1 MGRRLMALPSPNL
14 DDRRFQQLVDEAKR
28 YVQQRAPEWTDHNVS
43 DPGVTLIETFAYLV
57 DQLLYRLNRV
67 PDKNY
72 TAFLDLLGIRLFP
85 PAAAVADVDFWLSA
99 PQPDTVT
106 LTPGTEV
113 TTAGGEADEAVVF
126 ATTDE
131 LRIVP
136 SELTRLVTASRTG
149 EQTDRTGELAEG
161 RDIPAFQTAPQPGDA
176 LLFGLPTAVPRCVVA
191 VRLDSRV
198 EGIGVDPRQ
207 PPLVWEAWDGGG
219 WQVCETG
226 EDSTGGLNRPG
237 EVIVYVP
244 AGHTASVIGGTRA
257 GWLRCRVTEAEPG
270 QPFYSESPTV
280 REAAVFTVGGT
291 MTVEHAESGT
301 DVPLGTSEGVAGQT
315 FRLGRP
321 PVLLDR
327 EPPVVEVSSAEGWQR
342 WDVVEHFGRSGP
354 ADRHVQVDSTT
365 GEFTFP
371 PALREPDGTL
381 RQCGAVPPKGAQ
393 IRVARYRT
401 GGGPAGNVARGAI
414 SVLRSPVPY
423 VARVVNRN
431 SPGPRTP
438 AAPTPDT
445 STPAPHSA
453 RTPRK
458 AGDPPPGHTPRRGPR
473 RRGRHA
479 LPLLRHPQPAR
490 PSVLPTL
497 RDRAESRHEARTAAV
512 VADRVAVPPS
522 GAGGF
527 GQGGAAPGDPGR
539 RGGAV
544 RRRSPAAPRRT
555 RPVRGHPGQTG
566 QAQAHHPGGHQGERR
581 VPPAPGEEHHRR
593 TEQQLLGRTRAG
605 RLGDVH
611 LPQAVPPGRPDHHQR
626 PVQEPGGLRRRGTR
640 TPDGP
645 GGNDAERR
653 AAAQAAH
660 PQRQTGPADDPRRHQ
675 RREDGTPGPALARG
689 TDLGPS
695 TGPRRGGVLPTR
707 LNSTPTAASPPSPR
721 SMPSPTRWGCGGG

>member
-85 PAAAVADVDFWLSA
+85 PAAAVAEVDFWLSA

-136 SELTRLVTASRTG
+136 SELTRLVTAFRTG

-161 RDIPAFQTAPQPGDA
+161 RDIPAFQAAPQPGDA
-176 LLFGLPTAVPRCVVA
+176 LLFGLPAAVPRCVVA

-198 EGIGVDPRQ
+198 EGVGVDPRQ
-207 PPLVWEAWDGGG
+207 PPLVWEAWDDGG

-291 MTVEHAESGT
+291 MTVEHAESET
-301 DVPLGTSEGVAGQT
+301 DVTLGTSEGVGGQT
-315 FRLGRP
+315 FRLGRA

-354 ADRHVQVDSTT
+354 ADRHVQVDATT

-414 SVLRSPVPY
+414 SVLRSSVPY
-423 VARVVNRN
+423 VARVVNRESASGGVAGETVAN
-431 SPGPRTP
+431 ARLRAPDALRMQERAVTAEDYEIIARQ
-438 AAPTPDT
+438 AAPSVRRVRCLPAGEGAGAVRVLVVPDAVADEGDDRLRFEQLIPSDQVLRAITT
-445 STPAPHSA
+445 SLDERRLIGT
-453 RTPRK
+453 RLIVE
-458 AGDPPPGHTPRRGPR
+458 PPVYQGVT
-473 RRGRHA
+473 
-479 LPLLRHPQPAR
+479 
-490 PSVLPTL
+490 
-497 RDRAESRHEARTAAV
+497 V
-512 VADRVAVPPS
+512 VARLAAAPADTDRVRDAALAALFRHLNPL
-522 GAGGF
+522 AGGTDGTGWPF
-527 GQGGAAPGDPGR
+527 GRPVQYGDVFGVLQRATGNALVEEIRLFSADPITGR
-539 RGGAV
+539 RGAPTDHIDVAAGALV
-544 RRRSPAAPRRT
+544 FSY
-555 RPVRGHPGQTG
+555 Q
-566 QAQAHHPGGHQGERR
+566 HQ
-581 VPPAPGEEHHRR
+581 VVV
-593 TEQQLLGRTRAG
+593 T
-605 RLGDVH
+605 
-611 LPQAVPPGRPDHHQR
+611 AV
-626 PVQEPGGLRRRGTR
+626 EPG
-640 TPDGP
+640 
-645 GGNDAERR
+645 
-653 AAAQAAH
+653 
-660 PQRQTGPADDPRRHQ
+660 
-675 RREDGTPGPALARG
+675 ARG
-689 TDLGPS
+689 
-695 TGPRRGGVLPTR
+695 
-707 LNSTPTAASPPSPR
+707 
-721 SMPSPTRWGCGGG
+721 